1 MTEEALQQTNE
12 WLTGLSADGWDTVV
26 REVAHVLSEARNA
39 RAQSNRYRSTLWE
52 TATMLER
59 LFDESGHE
67 HLIDA
72 SRDIKRL
79 MQWAET
85 EAQPIQ
91 LDLFSMEMTK

>member
-1 MTEEALQQTNE
+1 MSEEALQQTNE
-12 WLTGLSADGWDTVV
+12 WLTELSADGWDTVV

-39 RAQSNRYRSTLWE
+39 RAQTRRYRSTLWK

-67 HLIDA
+67 RLLDA

-79 MQWAET
+79 IQWSET

-91 LDLFSMEMTK
+91 LDLFSMEMTR